1 LSNLGH
7 EVART
12 TIANILKRHGID
24 PVPGRVQKTTW
35 QEFLTQTQELL
46 AAADFFTVEAWAQ
59 KGLQRFFVL
68 FFIEISSRRVEIAGI
83 SAKGNGFWMA
93 QIARNLRDTVDGM
106 LNGKRYLI
114 HDRDPLFTQEFLSA
128 LAEAG
133 IKLVKLPSRSP
144 NLKAHA
150 ERFVRSI
157 KESCLKR
164 RLLFGEDF
172 LRTAIR
178 EFMVHY
184 HRERNHQGIGNG
196 LIIPDRRLARRRGSV
211 QRHSRLSDCSI
222 TMTGPDE
229 PHISFF
235 GYYG

>member
-184 HRERNHQGIGNG
+184 HRERNHQGIGNV
-196 LIIPDRRLARRRGSV
+196 LIIPERSLAHRRGSV
-211 QRHSRLSDCSI
+211 QRHSRL
-222 TMTGPDE
+222 G
-229 PHISFF
+229 
-235 GYYG
+235 GLLNYYDRAA